1 MQLRQVTLDDDV
13 TVVVRACVDKLLD
26 LDRLQPDLF
35 FLVFKYQLE
44 LVDALI
50 LVEHMLVEYFL
61 LHLQQFLIL
70 ATTFR
75 QHASLFLQSDDAL
88 VVQLIHLAEFE
99 VADGGLRLNARLL
112 LFGAVFAQLLLRVDE
127 SSLLVDLLPLELAN
141 GMRQIDV
148 LLLENAYLI
157 GQLLHSQAQT
167 VAF

>member
-35 FLVFKYQLE
+35 FLVFEYQLE

-99 VADGGLRLNARLL
+99 VADGGLCLNAHLL

-148 LLLENAYLI
+148 FLLENAYLI
-157 GQLLHSQAQT
+157 GQLLHS
-167 VAF
+167 

>member
-1 MQLRQVTLDDDV
+1 MQLRQVTLDDGV

-35 FLVFKYQLE
+35 FLVFEYQLE

-61 LHLQQFLIL
+61 LHFQQFLIL

-75 QHASLFLQSDDAL
+75 QHASFFLQSDDAL
-88 VVQLIHLAEFE
+88 VIQLIHLAEFE
-99 VADGGLRLNARLL
+99 VADGGLRLNAHLL